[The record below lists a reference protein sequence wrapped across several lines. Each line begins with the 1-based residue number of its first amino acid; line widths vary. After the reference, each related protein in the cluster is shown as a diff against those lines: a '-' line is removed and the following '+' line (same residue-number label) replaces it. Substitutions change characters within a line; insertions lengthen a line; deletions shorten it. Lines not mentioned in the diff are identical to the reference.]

1 MFFLGHPVLSDYFL
15 TTFWL
20 HSDYILTTCWQHAD
34 YMLNTFWLH
43 SDYILTTVW
52 LHSDYILTTFWLHS
66 YSILIIFDW
75 PTDWL
80 GGWGWGWVIK
90 NFGSIVQ
97 DEHYSKKINR
107 PKMID
112 WYGAIIHPQ
121 MILFFNNKCN
131 MRWMLSFSSLNVEDG
146 SNRFSVPLAMIFPV
160 SANCWSRCKKSDQLF
175 TLTILLTN

>member
-1 MFFLGHPVLSDYFL
+1 M

-20 HSDYILTTCWQHAD
+20 HY
-34 YMLNTFWLH
+34 
-43 SDYILTTVW
+43 
-52 LHSDYILTTFWLHS
+52 DYILTTFWLHS
-66 YSILIIFDW
+66 DYSLTAFWLHSDYILTSFLLNFDYL
-75 PTDWL
+75 WL
-80 GGWGWGWVIK
+80 TYWLTRGWGWGWVIK